1 MELRG
6 NNLYKIKGGKMVKKI
21 FMFLILA
28 VCSISVSFAEEIEET
43 VSEDEITEIENVQ
56 EETQDTSAPDEI
68 EMADDMSA
76 QAISD
81 YDTTGSLFEK
91 ITSLEQ
97 EKIVMQLEKERA
109 QLELELDRLNA
120 EKMKVQLEIDTL
132 SGRADQQQKE
142 LEVAKAE
149 LEAQAKKI
157 EAQME
162 QLESA
167 EDENSNVS
175 AHVVAK
181 PKTESSSIGQKYK
194 LVNVVGV
201 GSQLQATI
209 EDLSSGQNK
218 RISVGKQLDGY
229 MVKSISLDDGI
240 VFEAEDGTTET
251 LNIGK

>member
-1 MELRG
+1 MELRD
-6 NNLYKIKGGKMVKKI
+6 NNLYKIKGAKMLKKI
-21 FMFLILA
+21 FMFLILS
-28 VCSISVSFAEEIEET
+28 VCSISVSFAEDTEEIMEESQD
-43 VSEDEITEIENVQ
+43 VA
-56 EETQDTSAPDEI
+56 ETTDDAIQ
-68 EMADDMSA
+68 MADDMSA

-81 YDTTGSLFEK
+81 YDTTNSLFEK

-97 EKIVMQLEKERA
+97 EKVVMQLEKERA
-109 QLELELDRLNA
+109 QLELEMDRLNA

-162 QLESA
+162 QLESSGS
-167 EDENSNVS
+167 ETSGS
-175 AHVVAK
+175 STPVVAK
-181 PKTESSSIGQKYK
+181 PKTEASSIGQKYK

-218 RISVGKQLDGY
+218 RITVGKQIDGY
-229 MVKSISLDDGI
+229 TIKSISLDDGI
-240 VFEAEDGTTET
+240 VFEAEDGTQET